1 MVCINDKEYGRKGV
15 SMAGKIQLTPAE
27 LLAQST
33 EMLALEQEFASLFQ
47 KTESLLGQ
55 VNSDWSANLANNF
68 AGKITSAQKA
78 CSSIINM
85 LDGGAKIA
93 ETSANTMDSVDQLL
107 KKAINGESTAEGPKS
122 KKFTDWWGT
131 ESEDREGIFSGH
143 GSGTAYAYKS
153 EGENGGWYFGKA
165 SASGGWGGSLE
176 SSGKLWKKKRPDKEF
191 SNDVSYYDIHY
202 QDSVNENYTTFYSPK
217 YTILEG
223 QIIGGQA
230 SASILEGSWS
240 NDKTSLYG
248 TVGKVEAHAGINAG
262 LYVYDG
268 NGNKVFTPGVKAEI
282 GASATALHGSWD
294 QQWLGDEMLGL
305 NSHVE
310 VTVGKAEAKGEV
322 NLGFVENNAGHTS
335 FQADVKLSA
344 EAIAAEA
351 KGSVGLNVL
360 GGEVGVKGSVNFGV
374 GAHAD
379 FGYKDGVIKCDIGA
393 SLGVGASVGFEID
406 VGGMVDTA
414 IEHAEDIGNA
424 IEKGAEAVGDF
435 AEDVGDA
442 IADGAEAA
450 WDGFKGLFGF

>member
-1 MVCINDKEYGRKGV
+1 
-15 SMAGKIQLTPAE
+15 MAGKIQLTPAE
-27 LLAQST
+27 LLAQSA

-47 KTESLLGQ
+47 KTENLLGQ

-78 CSSIINM
+78 CTSIVNM

-107 KKAINGESTAEGPKS
+107 KKAISGEAAEGGS
-122 KKFTDWWGT
+122 KKTSDWWGT
-131 ESEDREGIFSGH
+131 ESSDREGWFSGH
-143 GSGTAYAYKS
+143 GSNTAYAYKS
-153 EGENGGWYFGKA
+153 EGENGSWYFGKA

-176 SSGKLWKKKRPDKEF
+176 SSGKLWKRSRPDKEF
-191 SNDVSYYDIHY
+191 SRDVSYYDVHY
-202 QDSVNENYTTFYSPK
+202 QDSVSENYTTFYSPK

-294 QQWLGDEMLGL
+294 QQWLGDENLGV

-322 NLGFVENNAGHTS
+322 NLGWVEGNTGNPS

-351 KGSVGLNVL
+351 KGSVGVNVL

-393 SLGVGASVGFEID
+393 SLGVGASVGFEVDI
-406 VGGMVDTA
+406 GGMVDTVAKNADKVGDA
-414 IEHAEDIGNA
+414 IG
-424 IEKGAEAVGDF
+424 KGAKAVGDF
-435 AEDVGDA
+435 ADDVGDA
-442 IADGAEAA
+442 VADGAKAIWSGA
-450 WDGFKGLFGF
+450 KDFFGW

>member
-1 MVCINDKEYGRKGV
+1 
-15 SMAGKIQLTPAE
+15 MAGKIQLTPAE
-27 LLAQST
+27 LLAQSA

-78 CSSIINM
+78 CSSIVNM
-85 LDGGAKIA
+85 LDGGARIA

-107 KKAINGESTAEGPKS
+107 KKAINGDGTAGEATS
-122 KKFTDWWGT
+122 KKVTDWWGT
-131 ESEDREGIFSGH
+131 ESSDREGIFSGH
-143 GSGTAYAYKS
+143 GSHTAYAYKS
-153 EGENGGWYFGKA
+153 EGEKGSWYFGKA
-165 SASGGWGGSLE
+165 SASGGWGGKAQAG
-176 SSGKLWKKKRPDKEF
+176 GKLWKHSRPDKEF
-191 SNDVSYYDIHY
+191 SRDVSYYDIYY
-202 QDSVNENYTTFYSPK
+202 QDSVDENYTTFYSPK

-223 QIIGGQA
+223 QVIGGQA

-240 NDKTSLYG
+240 DGGTSLYG
-248 TVGKVEAHAGINAG
+248 TVGKVEAHANLNAG

-282 GASATALHGSWD
+282 GASATAVHGSWD
-294 QQWLGDEMLGL
+294 QQWVGNEMLGI

-310 VTVGKAEAKGEV
+310 GTLGKAEAKAEG
-322 NLGFVENNAGHTS
+322 NFGWVENNSGGTS

-351 KGSVGLNVL
+351 KGSVGVNIL
-360 GGEVGVKGSVNFGV
+360 GGEVGVKGSVNVGV

-379 FGYKDGVIKCDIGA
+379 FGYKDGVIKCDIGL
-393 SLGVGASVGFEID
+393 SVGVGASVGLELD
-406 VGGMVDTA
+406 VGGMVDTVVDN
-414 IEHAEDIGNA
+414 AEKIGDA

-450 WDGFKGLFGF
+450 WDEFSSWFGF